1 MAQSDASSEKM
12 AKSKIQYHTKRDVL
26 NEVLECKLFD
36 FAVNEKDHF
45 QIQMFGIDQK
55 RNTYS
60 ITVNDFNPFIY
71 IRVGHRWTKN
81 DCDLFIDHLKSHPNP
96 DIKFQAKNI
105 IK

>member
-1 MAQSDASSEKM
+1 MAR
-12 AKSKIQYHTKRDVL
+12 SKISVKEPKET
-26 NEVLECKLFD
+26 LECKLFD

-71 IRVGHRWTKN
+71 IRVGNRWTKN
-81 DCDLFIDHLKSHPNP
+81 DCDLFIDHLKSHP
-96 DIKFQAKNI
+96 DIGHQAKNI
-105 IK
+105 IKYELIK